1 MEYKRMIVDTL
12 DYLGVNKSYLGYDYV
27 VYGMLLTLKDKEYAT
42 YITKSLYLD
51 IAKHFD
57 TSWNCVEKNIRTV
70 INAVWNSENV
80 ELLELIFKKSSG
92 AKKPTN
98 KEFFRYMYEYITDI
112 CRGCEKGEG
121 GLRVVC
127 PVSNKYCEA
136 LESFY
141 IKLTCIREIEPK

>member
-51 IAKHFD
+51 IAKHSD

-70 INAVWNSENV
+70 VNAVWNSENV

-121 GLRVVC
+121 WLRVVC

-141 IKLTCIREIEPK
+141 IKLTRIREIEPK

>member
-70 INAVWNSENV
+70 VNAVWNSENV

-98 KEFFRYMYEYITDI
+98 KEFFRYMYEYITYI
-112 CRGCEKGEG
+112 YKNCEREEG
-121 GLRVVC
+121 WLRVVC
-127 PVSNKYCEA
+127 PVSNEYCEA
-136 LESFY
+136 LDSFCV
-141 IKLTCIREIEPK
+141 KLAQIREIKQE